1 MQRTVCLVA
10 MSLALAAM
18 PALAQPAPPPGPAPQ
33 AAQERDDRAERDDR
47 DDRDDREDDDEQ
59 REGDDRDDEDDDD
72 RRGARLP
79 WSTVVAL
86 VGDLQQKGYSEIGE
100 VEVAERHIEVEA
112 RNADGKRVEVQVHQD
127 GRITSD

>member
-10 MSLALAAM
+10 ISLALAAM
-18 PALAQPAPPPGPAPQ
+18 PALAQPAPPPGPAPE

-47 DDRDDREDDDEQ
+47 DDRDDDDDEQ
-59 REGDDRDDEDDDD
+59 GEGDDRDDEDDDD

-79 WSTVVAL
+79 WSTVVTL
-86 VGDLQQKGYSEIGE
+86 VGELQQKGYSEIGE

-112 RNADGKRVEVQVHQD
+112 RNADGKRVEVEVHQD
-127 GRITSD
+127 GRITTD